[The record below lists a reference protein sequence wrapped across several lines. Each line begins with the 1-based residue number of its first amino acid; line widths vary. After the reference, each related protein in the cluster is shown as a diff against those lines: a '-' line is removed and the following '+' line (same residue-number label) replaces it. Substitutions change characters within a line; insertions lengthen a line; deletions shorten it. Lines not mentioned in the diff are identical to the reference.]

1 MALKVKS
8 GSKKKSRLRLSKK
21 YIPVNKKRRE
31 KSFWHEVD
39 ETFFNFGKYGK
50 RK

>member
-1 MALKVKS
+1 MKIKVKPKP
-8 GSKKKSRLRLSKK
+8 GKRPRAKLRPK
-21 YIPVNKKRRE
+21 PE
-31 KSFWHEVD
+31 KSFWNEVD

>member
-1 MALKVKS
+1 MKIKVKP
-8 GSKKKSRLRLSKK
+8 KPRKRPR
-21 YIPVNKKRRE
+21 NKPPAKPE
-31 KSFWHEVD
+31 KSFWNEID